1 MKHNY
6 RVSDIVELNDNN
18 HSKGTIAS
26 VYNDVSP
33 SIFK

>member
-6 RVSDIVELNDNN
+6 QVGDIVELNDDN

>member
-6 RVSDIVELNDNN
+6 QVGDIVKLNDDN
-18 HSKGTIAS
+18 HSKVTIAS

>member
-6 RVSDIVELNDNN
+6 QVGDIVKLNDDN
-18 HSKGTIAS
+18 HSKGTIAF
-26 VYNDVSP
+26 VYNDVSS